1 MSSNPDVEAT
11 QQPTSTTSESAVNEA
26 AVDAFLAP
34 GWEMPARGDRY
45 LQIRI
50 SRNTSIAII
59 FSLLV
64 HLLLLITLAPQLLP
78 DGEKHSEEQNEITV
92 NLAPPPSRKTA
103 MVEPAPAP
111 AEPVAEPQPAKPPKP
126 SRPKVVP
133 ATPKPDS
140 STNKIIALEKPSQN
154 TVRPPLNQRIPA
166 PTPPA
171 PDAPTDMQSYIAAS
185 KAKRQAEQGYTPRD
199 SAEIAARDNPMSED
213 DKRDAIIKRN
223 LKQEGGN
230 GIFQLRELRARS
242 AQFSF
247 KGWKNDYTS
256 ARQELVDVEAG
267 PDGDINRAI
276 VKKMIAIIRRDYNGD
291 FNWESQRLGRT
302 VILSARQEDNAG
314 LEDFLIKE
322 FFGVAGIS
330 AR

>member
-1 MSSNPDVEAT
+1 MSSNFDPSAPLPDG
-11 QQPTSTTSESAVNEA
+11 SAQSGP
-26 AVDAFLAP
+26 AP
-34 GWEMPARGDRY
+34 GAPLIPAWDMPKRGDRY
-45 LQIRI
+45 IQIRL
-50 SRNTSIAII
+50 SRNTTIAI
-59 FSLLV
+59 LLSILL

-78 DGEKHSEEQNEITV
+78 DGVKSQEENHEITV
-92 NLAPPPSRKTA
+92 SLGPPPSPKPA
-103 MVEPAPAP
+103 MAEPAPAP
-111 AEPVAEPQPAKPPKP
+111 PQPAAEPKPVRPPKP
-126 SRPKVVP
+126 AKAKPQPSK
-133 ATPKPDS
+133 PKPDS
-140 STNKIIALEKPSQN
+140 STNKIIALEKP
-154 TVRPPLNQRIPA
+154 TPHAVPPPLNQRIPTPA
-166 PTPPA
+166 PPA
-171 PDAPTDMQSYIAAS
+171 PEAPTDMQSYVNAAR
-185 KAKRQAEQGYTPRD
+185 AKRQADQGFTPRD
-199 SAEIAARDNPMSED
+199 SAEVAARDNPMSED

-230 GIFQLRELRARS
+230 GIFQIRELRSRT

-256 ARQELVDVEAG
+256 VRQELVEVEAG

-302 VILSARQEDNAG
+302 VVLSARQEDNAG

-322 FFGVAGIS
+322 FFGAGGVA